1 MTRPYRVGLTGGIG
15 SGKSVVAALF
25 AGLGTPVI
33 DADSI
38 SRDLTGA
45 PGPILQ
51 KIVEQFS
58 MDILDTRGYLD
69 RGKLRT
75 TVFSDKGARQKLEA
89 ILHPLIYEKMETVY
103 LSLDA
108 PYCIFCIPLLLETD
122 ASTRFDRILVVDCP
136 VDVQIERACRRD
148 QLNRETVENIIRTQV
163 SREDRLNV
171 ADDIIV
177 NDGSMEDLQARV
189 IEMHKQYLKPVYK
202 PDIV

>member
-1 MTRPYRVGLTGGIG
+1 M
-15 SGKSVVAALF
+15 
-25 AGLGTPVI
+25 
-33 DADSI
+33 
-38 SRDLTGA
+38 
-45 PGPILQ
+45 
-51 KIVEQFS
+51 
-58 MDILDTRGYLD
+58 
-69 RGKLRT
+69 
-75 TVFSDKGARQKLEA
+75 
-89 ILHPLIYEKMETVY
+89 
-103 LSLDA
+103 
-108 PYCIFCIPLLLETD
+108 LLETD